1 MRRFS
6 KRTSWP
12 ATLVA
17 PPRFESTRGS
27 SANDLSL
34 TMTAIKYNFTHSKL
48 AHQIIGKK
56 LYRYS
61 AGIQP
66 QNTSNP
72 WYSP

>member
-17 PPRFESTRGS
+17 PPRFESTRSS

-34 TMTAIKYNFTHSKL
+34 TMTAIKNIHTQSKL
-48 AHQIIGKK
+48 ALQECLHPRLKYYYG
-56 LYRYS
+56 
-61 AGIQP
+61 
-66 QNTSNP
+66 TVF
-72 WYSP
+72 